1 VALEPVIEQLVML
14 EQDPELTRVFGRA
27 QVAAD
32 AVAIAFDAYLDRGD
46 EAARLDLLDRL
57 DLALAVVDELA
68 PHLIGDERRQARAAL
83 MVALVRVV
91 VVQARSSIAQP

>member
-1 VALEPVIEQLVML
+1 VALEPVIEQLVIL
-14 EQDPELTRVFGRA
+14 EQDPDLTRVFARA
-27 QVAAD
+27 QVASD
-32 AVAIAFDAYLDRGD
+32 AVAIAFDAYLARRD